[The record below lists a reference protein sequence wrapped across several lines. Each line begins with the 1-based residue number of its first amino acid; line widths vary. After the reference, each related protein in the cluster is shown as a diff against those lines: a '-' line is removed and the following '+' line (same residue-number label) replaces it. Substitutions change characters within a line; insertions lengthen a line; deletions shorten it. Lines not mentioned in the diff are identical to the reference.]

1 MTSLLTYGRTLL
13 VLKSL
18 DWKGYK
24 CARSTKSPLISTLFK
39 KRWLGLTPSPHCGK
53 FPHFFMASLSRGYS
67 RGGAAGCWRSARCR
81 SLVSRVCPGTARER
95 PRPELESVS
104 RLRWPHWHGVST
116 ALQDWLP
123 SSASGAVHLPP
134 VSHHASTGIY
144 RSRSIG
150 DTLSEMTAEIL
161 QQVIQC

>member
-24 CARSTKSPLISTLFK
+24 CARSTKSPLISIIVENFHT
-39 KRWLGLTPSPHCGK
+39 
-53 FPHFFMASLSRGYS
+53 FFRASLSRGYS